1 MIPNRFPSF
10 VRAGL
15 VCLVALPA
23 FAQQGRLKLD
33 VCAGLAAKAS
43 NVVDITLDG
52 PGLRMASRILEKDPE
67 ARAMI
72 QGLTGIFV
80 KVFEFDK
87 PGGYA
92 PSDLEGIRAQLQ
104 PGGWSRITQVKSRRE
119 GEVEIYLL
127 EDGKGGSV
135 GLAVLSMEPREV
147 ALVNILGPID
157 VAKLSSLEGKM
168 GIPRLSAAKTAKQDG
183 AK

>member
-1 MIPNRFPSF
+1 M
-10 VRAGL
+10 
-15 VCLVALPA
+15 ALPA

-33 VCAGLAAKAS
+33 VCEALAAKAS

-87 PGGYA
+87 PGGYT
-92 PSDLEGIRAQLQ
+92 SLDLEGLRAQLQ
-104 PGGWSRITQVKSRRE
+104 PAGWARITQVKSRRD
-119 GEVEIYLL
+119 GDVEIYLL
-127 EDGKGGSV
+127 EDGKGGNV
-135 GLAVLSMEPREV
+135 GLTVLAMQPREV
-147 ALVNILGPID
+147 AVVNILGPID

-168 GIPRLSAAKTAKQDG
+168 GIPKLSAPKTAKQDG
-183 AK
+183 GK